1 MEHRFDEMEL
11 RVLGC
16 LIEKQLATPAYYP
29 LTLNLLV
36 AACNQK
42 SNRDPVLSL
51 SEDEVER
58 GLRGLMDKGLASR
71 IKSAESRV
79 DKFGHQMADV
89 LNMPPSEMAVM
100 AELML
105 RGPQTPGELKQRASR
120 MVSLNSLDDVH
131 SVLDSLIDQSL
142 VLRHE
147 RQPGRKERRYSHL
160 LSEEAGEA
168 APESEPAPPV
178 PATGMTASAE
188 RALENRVSTL
198 EQEVRRLRREI
209 DELKQG

>member
-1 MEHRFDEMEL
+1 MRMKLDSMEL

-29 LTLNLLV
+29 LTLNSLV
-36 AACNQK
+36 SACNQK

-58 GLRGLMDKGLASR
+58 GLSSLRDKSLASR

-79 DKFGHQMADV
+79 DKYGHLMEDAF
-89 LNMPPSEMAVM
+89 NMPPMEMAVM

-120 MVSLNSLDDVH
+120 MVSMNSLDDVH
-131 SVLDSLIDQSL
+131 RVLDSLIEQGL

-160 LSEEAGEA
+160 LSDEAQETAHAAASGGHDDSLVSAGPREYEERL
-168 APESEPAPPV
+168 
-178 PATGMTASAE
+178 T
-188 RALENRVSTL
+188 ALE
-198 EQEVRRLRREI
+198 EEVRKLKEEL
-209 DELKQG
+209 DELRQG

>member
-1 MEHRFDEMEL
+1 MQKLNNMEL

-16 LIEKQLATPAYYP
+16 LVEKQLATPAYYP
-29 LTLNLLV
+29 LTLNSLL

-42 SNRDPVLSL
+42 SNRDPVISL
-51 SEDEVER
+51 SEDDVER
-58 GLRGLMDKGLASR
+58 GLKGLMAKSLASR

-79 DKFGHQMADV
+79 DKYGHQMPDV
-89 LNMPPSEMAVM
+89 FNLPPQELAVM

-105 RGPQTPGELKQRASR
+105 RGAQTPGELKQRASR
-120 MVSLNSLDDVH
+120 MVAFDTLDDVLR
-131 SVLDSLIDQSL
+131 VLDSLIEQGL

-160 LSEEAGEA
+160 LSEEGAESAPAPASAGEDRA
-168 APESEPAPPV
+168 ETAPAPS
-178 PATGMTASAE
+178 GYEE
-188 RALENRVSTL
+188 RLTALED
-198 EQEVRRLRREI
+198 EVRRLRQEI